1 MEDLLSKIYDKVA
14 FYEEDSI
21 QLGKEFD
28 SLVEDMVKPLENSKT
43 KPEIEEIKEL
53 IYKASYS
60 AEKFGF
66 NIGVRF
72 MVKLFMEMIGTEC
85 LLNRMNGR

>member
-28 SLVEDMVKPLENSKT
+28 CLVEDTLKPLEESKT
-43 KPEIEEIKEL
+43 EPEIEEIKEL

-66 NIGVRF
+66 QIGVRF
-72 MVKLFMEMIGTEC
+72 MVKLFMEMIGTESKV
-85 LLNRMNGR
+85 NTAEGR

>member
-28 SLVEDMVKPLENSKT
+28 CLVEDTLKPLENSKT
-43 KPEIEEIKEL
+43 EPEIEEIKEL

-60 AEKFGF
+60 AEKLGF
-66 NIGVRF
+66 QIGVRF
-72 MVKLFMEMIGTEC
+72 MVKLFLEIMETESRV
-85 LLNRMNGR
+85 NVAEGR

>member
-1 MEDLLSKIYDKVA
+1 MEDLLSKIYDKAA

-21 QLGKEFD
+21 KLGKEFD
-28 SLVEDMVKPLENSKT
+28 CLVEDTLKPLEENKT
-43 KPEIEEIKEL
+43 EPEIEEIKEL
-53 IYKASYS
+53 IYKAAYS

-72 MVKLFMEMIGTEC
+72 MVKLFMEMIGTESKV
-85 LLNRMNGR
+85 NTAEGR

>member
-14 FYEEDSI
+14 FYEDDSI

-28 SLVEDMVKPLENSKT
+28 CLVEDMVKPLENSKME
-43 KPEIEEIKEL
+43 PEIEIIKEL
-53 IYKASYS
+53 IYKAAYS

-66 NIGVRF
+66 QIGVRF
-72 MVKLFMEMIGTEC
+72 IVKLFMEMIGTESKV
-85 LLNRMNGR
+85 NVAEGR

>member
-28 SLVEDMVKPLENSKT
+28 CLVEDTLKPLENSKT
-43 KPEIEEIKEL
+43 EPEIEEIKEL
-53 IYKASYS
+53 IYKASHS

-66 NIGVRF
+66 QIGVRF
-72 MVKLFMEMIGTEC
+72 MVKLFLEIMETESKV
-85 LLNRMNGR
+85 NAAEGR